1 MLRRLLQEA
10 LGKERVTCYGL
21 WKKLKI
27 NQGLLS
33 AFFSGK
39 KDISLKNLERIVDF
53 LNYEIFL
60 MPKSEIGRAQH
71 KKKREEAIKIAE
83 GMIGRI
89 ILEFEEN
96 YEVYVEA
103 IDVGNGKIK
112 ITYRE
117 GESGMKPPRHRL

>member
-1 MLRRLLQEA
+1 MINLMLRRHLKEA
-10 LGKERVTCYGL
+10 LRKEEVTCYRL

-33 AFFSGK
+33 SFFSGK

-60 MPKSEIGRAQH
+60 FPKSEIGKAQH

-83 GMIGRI
+83 REIEQI
-89 ILEFEEN
+89 IAVYEEN
-96 YEVYVEA
+96 YKVYVKA
-103 IDVGNGKIK
+103 IDIGNGKIK
-112 ITYRE
+112 IHYRE
-117 GESGMKPPRHRL
+117 GGNR

>member
-1 MLRRLLQEA
+1 MINLMLRRRLQEA
-10 LGKERVTCYGL
+10 LRKERVTCYGL

-33 AFFSGK
+33 SFFSGK

-60 MPKSEIGRAQH
+60 FRKSEIGRAQH

-83 GMIGRI
+83 REIEQI
-89 ILEFEEN
+89 IAEYEEN
-96 YEVYVEA
+96 YKVYVEA

-112 ITYRE
+112 IRYRV
-117 GESGMKPPRHRL
+117 GGNR